1 MGDGIAHLLAFP
13 NFVIFSIV
21 YIASIFLRAPVLI
34 VSEYV
39 KKEISFYSTVHL
51 FKKNLQRFTEI
62 LVNKNGYY
70 NQIFNLLESGSF

>member
-51 FKKNLQRFTEI
+51 FKKKSTKIYRDFSEQKWI
-62 LVNKNGYY
+62 LYSN
-70 NQIFNLLESGSF
+70 I